1 MWMYLIVA
9 VILLVTELLYFRV
22 ARHFGIFDM
31 PSVRSSHQSD
41 VLRGG
46 GIIVPLAMFLW
57 ATLLELMDANVV
69 VISHWP
75 FFTGL
80 LLIAITGFIDDVRS
94 LPATLR
100 LIVMF
105 ITVSLMLGQVMME
118 NGGIEVDH
126 WFNWVVLS
134 LLGLIVFVGAVNII
148 NFMDG
153 INGITA
159 LYSLAV
165 LIPLLIQNN
174 RVDVPFTAN
183 SYLWVAALAVLVFGL
198 FNIRP
203 KGRAICFAGD
213 VGSLSIGFVLLFAL
227 FRLIR
232 QTGDVTW
239 LVLMVVYWVDG
250 GLTIVHRLMLH
261 ENIIEAHRK
270 HAYQLMAN
278 ELKMDHRVVAVLYMA
293 MQLVISVVAIYV
305 IPNTT
310 VAHWTY
316 FVCVT
321 VVMCLAYIAFMKKY
335 YHLHEEYLQEKM
347 QEEVQ
352 KGE

>member
-22 ARHFGIFDM
+22 ARHFGILDM
-31 PSVRSSHQSD
+31 PSVRSSHQSN

-100 LIVMF
+100 LILMF
-105 ITVSLMLGQVMME
+105 IAVGLMLGQVMME

-126 WFNWVVLS
+126 WFNWVILS

-203 KGRAICFAGD
+203 KGKAICFGGD

-239 LVLMVVYWVDG
+239 LVLMVVYCVDG

-278 ELKMDHRVVAVLYMA
+278 ELKMSHVTVSLIYMGLQLAVSLGF
-293 MQLVISVVAIYV
+293 IYLC
-305 IPNTT
+305 PNT
-310 VAHWTY
+310 VLAHWIY
-316 FVCVT
+316 FIAAAFIFVI
-321 VVMCLAYIAFMKKY
+321 AYVLFKMKY
-335 YHLHEEYLQEKM
+335 YHLHEEYLASLKS
-347 QEEVQ
+347 
-352 KGE
+352 